1 MPKVLPSRP
10 TLASGSVKESPPS
23 THVAR
28 NNKTWRRTENITS
41 SPYAKSG
48 LSNGQSPKQFG
59 NTQSA
64 TSYVRKGRSLVRNPV
79 AGPALS
85 NVPNGLGSTSVY
97 RLNPVNRTEAI
108 QSFGSEKNNSTL
120 KPQNGLKTGLEVGT
134 APQLKV
140 QSKSLSWVSKS
151 STSPS
156 HSSEGGGSE
165 TTLSSTE
172 ILKTKDA
179 PNIAGDFQREAVAN
193 RMMGTKDIS
202 DDGKLK
208 LSTAKKMIYVKHK
221 SHQLVAARHSESSGP
236 SASLIEKNQAVPCTK
251 IHGQYFKRNKNQLI
265 RNAPLNQSHHKLAH
279 NSRDEGLNSEGQGT
293 TNDSSS
299 YKFSRNSSRVRAEKN
314 LFPWKRMSYWRKNIA
329 SCSNRSSSSLINKKL
344 LLSLKRDTVYTRST
358 GGFSL
363 RRSKVEKKKREQ
375 KVAFAVGR
383 AKIRNQLSREGVFR
397 IGSVWYKMDSSRRTL
412 QRIPDENPSSGRN
425 SRMSF
430 IPKRLLIGN
439 KEYIRI
445 GNGNQFVRD
454 PKTRI
459 RTLASEKVRWSL
471 HSVRLRLAR
480 KQQYCQ
486 FFTRFGK
493 CNKEDGKCR
502 FIHDPAKIAVCTKFL
517 KGLCNDTNCKLTH
530 KVIPERMKD
539 CSYFLQGLCTNENC
553 PYRHVN
559 VNPDSSVCEGF
570 LRGYC
575 AEGNEDLELVRCS
588 NACVIL
594 GHFLLSLLP
603 YMLMTGVV
611 SHIMQWRLSLIDRLH
626 FSSEAVS
633 DISLHSH
640 PNFHFLV
647 FSLDMQCR
655 KKHSYVCPQFE
666 STGECPQ
673 GKKCKLHH
681 PSRNM
686 KNRKRKRA
694 EENNSKH
701 VRGRYFGSNRF
712 DGEIEFGRIASIGH
726 CSEQKK
732 NGRSSFSEGEIMDYI
747 SLEVSESDNEE
758 GGEEAQGTTNYAMDT
773 STNLCKEADLLSDHL
788 MLPLD
793 DLDDDDD
800 LIKPIAI
807 MNIPIKQPHTLI
819 KERP

>member
-28 NNKTWRRTENITS
+28 NNRTWRRTENITS

-48 LSNGQSPKQFG
+48 LSNGQSPEQFG
-59 NTQSA
+59 NPQSA
-64 TSYVRKGRSLVRNPV
+64 TSYLRKGRSLVRNPV
-79 AGPALS
+79 AVPALS
-85 NVPNGLGSTSVY
+85 NGPNGLSSIS
-97 RLNPVNRTEAI
+97 LNPVNRTETV
-108 QSFGSEKNNSTL
+108 QSFGFEKKNNTL
-120 KPQNGLKTGLEVGT
+120 KPENCLKTGLEVGT
-134 APQLKV
+134 APKLKV
-140 QSKSLSWVSKS
+140 QTKSSSWVSKS

-156 HSSEGGGSE
+156 HSTEGGVSE
-165 TTLSSTE
+165 TTLSSTK
-172 ILKTKDA
+172 ISKTKDA
-179 PNIAGDFQREAVAN
+179 PNIAGAFQRDAVAN
-193 RMMGTKDIS
+193 RVMGNKDIS
-202 DDGKLK
+202 DDGKSK
-208 LSTAKKMIYVKHK
+208 LSTTKKMIYVKRK
-221 SHQLVAARHSESSGP
+221 SNQLVAARHSESRGP
-236 SASLIEKNQAVPCTK
+236 SANLIEKNQAVPCTK
-251 IHGQYFKRNKNQLI
+251 GHGQYFKRIKNQLI
-265 RNAPLNQSHHKLAH
+265 RNAPLNQSHHELAH
-279 NSRDEGLNSEGQGT
+279 ISRDESSNSEGQGT
-293 TNDSSS
+293 TNDVSSF
-299 YKFSRNSSRVRAEKN
+299 KFSRNMSRIRADKN
-314 LFPWKRMSYWRKNIA
+314 LFPWKRMSYWRKNVA
-329 SCSNRSSSSLINKKL
+329 SCSSRSSSSPINKKL

-363 RRSKVEKKKREQ
+363 RRSKVLSIGGSNLKWSKSIEKRTKKVNEEATIAVAEVEKKKREQ
-375 KVAFAVGR
+375 KVAFAVR
-383 AKIRNQLSREGVFR
+383 RTKIRNQLSWERVFR
-397 IGSVWYKMDSSRRTL
+397 IGSVRYKMDSSRRTL
-412 QRIPDENPSSGRN
+412 QRIPDENHSSGLNQQSGRS
-425 SRMSF
+425 SRMSS

-445 GNGNQFVRD
+445 GNGNQLVRD

-471 HSVRLRLAR
+471 HSARLRLAR

-530 KVIPERMKD
+530 KVIPERMQD

-575 AEGNEDLELVRCS
+575 AEGNEC
-588 NACVIL
+588 
-594 GHFLLSLLP
+594 H
-603 YMLMTGVV
+603 
-611 SHIMQWRLSLIDRLH
+611 
-626 FSSEAVS
+626 
-633 DISLHSH
+633 
-640 PNFHFLV
+640 
-647 FSLDMQCR
+647 

-686 KNRKRKRA
+686 KNRKRKRP
-694 EENNSKH
+694 EETNLKH
-701 VRGRYFGSNRF
+701 VRGRYFGSNKF
-712 DGEIEFGRIASIGH
+712 DGEIESGRTISSGH

-732 NGRSSFSEGEIMDYI
+732 NGDSFFTEGGIMDYI

-758 GGEEAQGTTNYAMDT
+758 EAEEAQGTTMQWTQAQACARKLT
-773 STNLCKEADLLSDHL
+773 RCQ
-788 MLPLD
+788 
-793 DLDDDDD
+793 
-800 LIKPIAI
+800 II
-807 MNIPIKQPHTLI
+807 
-819 KERP
+819 

>member
-329 SCSNRSSSSLINKKL
+329 SCSNRSSSSLIK
-344 LLSLKRDTVYTRST
+344 ST

-363 RRSKVEKKKREQ
+363 RRSKVFSIGGSNLKWSKSIEKRIKKVNEEATIAVAEVEKKKREQ

-575 AEGNEDLELVRCS
+575 AEGNE
-588 NACVIL
+588 
-594 GHFLLSLLP
+594 
-603 YMLMTGVV
+603 
-611 SHIMQWRLSLIDRLH
+611 
-626 FSSEAVS
+626 
-633 DISLHSH
+633 
-640 PNFHFLV
+640 
-647 FSLDMQCR
+647 CR

>member
-1 MPKVLPSRP
+1 MRLFYSKDVSYSLQLKGYMDEERQEPYFSVKTGEIEYIKTRFSMPKVLPSRP

-85 NVPNGLGSTSVY
+85 NGPNGLSSTSVY
-97 RLNPVNRTEAI
+97 RLNPLNRTEAI
-108 QSFGSEKNNSTL
+108 QSFGYEKKNSTL
-120 KPQNGLKTGLEVGT
+120 KPQTGLKTGLEVGT

-140 QSKSLSWVSKS
+140 QTKSLSWVSKS

-156 HSSEGGGSE
+156 HSTEGGGSE
-165 TTLSSTE
+165 TSLNSTE

-179 PNIAGDFQREAVAN
+179 PNVAGAFQREAVAN
-193 RMMGTKDIS
+193 RVMGTKDIS
-202 DDGKLK
+202 DDGKSK
-208 LSTAKKMIYVKHK
+208 LSTAKKMIYVKRK

-236 SASLIEKNQAVPCTK
+236 SANLIEKKQAVPFTK
-251 IHGQYFKRNKNQLI
+251 THGQYFKRNKNQLI
-265 RNAPLNQSHHKLAH
+265 RNAPLNRSHHKLAH
-279 NSRDEGLNSEGQGT
+279 NSRDESSNSEGQGK
-293 TNDSSS
+293 TNDVSS
-299 YKFSRNSSRVRAEKN
+299 YKFSRNTSRVRAEKT
-314 LFPWKRMSYWRKNIA
+314 LFPWKRMPYWRKYI
-329 SCSNRSSSSLINKKL
+329 SCSSRSSSSLINKKL

-363 RRSKVEKKKREQ
+363 RRSKVLSIGGSNLKWSKSIEKRTKKVNEEATIAVAEVEKKKREQ

-383 AKIRNQLSREGVFR
+383 AKIRNQLSRKSALNIELKSGERVFR
-397 IGSVWYKMDSSRRTL
+397 IGSVRYKMDSSRRTL
-412 QRIPDENPSSGRN
+412 QRIPDENPSSDLNQQSGRN

-445 GNGNQFVRD
+445 GNGNQLVRD

-471 HSVRLRLAR
+471 HSARLRLAR
-480 KQQYCQ
+480 KQRYCQ

-517 KGLCNDTNCKLTH
+517 KGLCNDTICKLTH
-530 KVIPERMKD
+530 KVIPERMQD

-575 AEGNEDLELVRCS
+575 AEGNE
-588 NACVIL
+588 
-594 GHFLLSLLP
+594 
-603 YMLMTGVV
+603 
-611 SHIMQWRLSLIDRLH
+611 
-626 FSSEAVS
+626 
-633 DISLHSH
+633 
-640 PNFHFLV
+640 
-647 FSLDMQCR
+647 
-655 KKHSYVCPQFE
+655 
-666 STGECPQ
+666 
-673 GKKCKLHH
+673 
-681 PSRNM
+681 
-686 KNRKRKRA
+686 
-694 EENNSKH
+694 
-701 VRGRYFGSNRF
+701 
-712 DGEIEFGRIASIGH
+712 
-726 CSEQKK
+726 
-732 NGRSSFSEGEIMDYI
+732 
-747 SLEVSESDNEE
+747 
-758 GGEEAQGTTNYAMDT
+758 
-773 STNLCKEADLLSDHL
+773 
-788 MLPLD
+788 
-793 DLDDDDD
+793 
-800 LIKPIAI
+800 
-807 MNIPIKQPHTLI
+807 
-819 KERP
+819 

>member
-85 NVPNGLGSTSVY
+85 NGPNGFSSTSVY

-108 QSFGSEKNNSTL
+108 QSFGSEKKNSTL
-120 KPQNGLKTGLEVGT
+120 KPQNGLKTGPEVGT
-134 APQLKV
+134 APHLKV
-140 QSKSLSWVSKS
+140 QTKSLSWVSKS

-156 HSSEGGGSE
+156 HSTEGGGSE
-165 TTLSSTE
+165 ATLSNTE

-179 PNIAGDFQREAVAN
+179 PNVAGAFQKEAVAI
-193 RMMGTKDIS
+193 RVMGTKEDIS
-202 DDGKLK
+202 DDGKSK
-208 LSTAKKMIYVKHK
+208 LSSAKKMIYVKHK

-251 IHGQYFKRNKNQLI
+251 THGQYFKRNKNQLI
-265 RNAPLNQSHHKLAH
+265 RNAPLNQSHHRLAH
-279 NSRDEGLNSEGQGT
+279 NSRDESLNSEGQGT
-293 TNDSSS
+293 TNDS
-299 YKFSRNSSRVRAEKN
+299 YKFSRNMSRVRAEKN
-314 LFPWKRMSYWRKNIA
+314 LFPWKRMSYWRKNMA

-363 RRSKVEKKKREQ
+363 RRSKVLSIGGSNLKWSKSIEKRIKKVNEEATIAVAEVEKKKREQ

-383 AKIRNQLSREGVFR
+383 AKIRNQLSRERVFR
-397 IGSVWYKMDSSRRTL
+397 IGSVRYKMDSSRRTL
-412 QRIPDENPSSGRN
+412 QRIPDENPSSGLDQQSGRN

-445 GNGNQFVRD
+445 GNGNQLVRD

-459 RTLASEKVRWSL
+459 RTLASEKIRWSL

-530 KVIPERMKD
+530 KVIPERMQD

-575 AEGNEDLELVRCS
+575 AEGNE
-588 NACVIL
+588 
-594 GHFLLSLLP
+594 
-603 YMLMTGVV
+603 
-611 SHIMQWRLSLIDRLH
+611 
-626 FSSEAVS
+626 
-633 DISLHSH
+633 
-640 PNFHFLV
+640 
-647 FSLDMQCR
+647 CR

-694 EENNSKH
+694 KENNSKH

-712 DGEIEFGRIASIGH
+712 DGEIEFGRIASSGH

-732 NGRSSFSEGEIMDYI
+732 NGHSSFSEGEIMDYI
-747 SLEVSESDNEE
+747 SLEVGESDNEE
-758 GGEEAQGTTNYAMDT
+758 GGEEAQGNTDDAMDT
-773 STNLCKEADLLSDHL
+773 STNLCMEADLLSDHL

-793 DLDDDDD
+793 DLDGDDD

-819 KERP
+819 KE